1 MNAGKFLKSCAS
13 VSRMASALEKD
24 LYEQILYTIAKWCL
38 WGLPYDM
45 SSAKRG
51 KTNSKQIVF
60 NIASAG
66 QL

>member
-38 WGLPYDM
+38 RGLPHDM